1 MKTILTLGVGF
12 WLGRQLYINYDK
24 RTALRKEAQL
34 KARLQQFLEQNDF
47 SKTDSKKHSN
57 TIFRSN

>member
-24 RTALRKEAQL
+24 RTALKKEAQL
-34 KARLQQFLEQNDF
+34 KARLQQFLEDNNF
-47 SKTDSKKHSN
+47 SKSESKKQSN
-57 TIFRSN
+57 RLVG

>member
-12 WLGRQLYINYDK
+12 WLGRQIYINYDK

-34 KARLQQFLEQNDF
+34 KKRLRDFLEDNDF
-47 SKTDSKKHSN
+47 TKTESKKHIN
-57 TIFRSN
+57 RIVG